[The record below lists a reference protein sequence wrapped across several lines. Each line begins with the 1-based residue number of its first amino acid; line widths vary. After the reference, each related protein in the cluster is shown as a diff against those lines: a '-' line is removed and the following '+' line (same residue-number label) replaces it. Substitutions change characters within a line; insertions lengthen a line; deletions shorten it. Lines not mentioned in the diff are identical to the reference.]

1 MGLDKMKKIMYFITT
16 SEWGGASQYVYNLCK
31 FEKDKGN
38 KVYLAVGSQGELSN
52 RVKELQIPVFIVK
65 SVKRSINPVSD
76 IKAIFEMRELIKRI
90 NPDILHLNSSKAGI
104 IGRVACKSI
113 KHQKAKVVFTV
124 HGWAFTDGVPS
135 KFKKSLFRSAEKIVS
150 GLADLFI
157 CVSKYDQYIGKR
169 DKVLNNKTNSVVIYN
184 GSQNP
189 NSDLINYT
197 VHNPLKLVMV
207 ARFSPQKNQKL
218 LIEALKKI
226 NPNSYQL
233 TFVGDGETLIDCKR
247 LVEQLSL
254 SNSINFVGFK
264 KDVGPYLVNNDVYIL
279 TTHYEGLPISIIEA
293 MSYGLPILASDVGG
307 NSELVTNN
315 VNGYLVNNVN
325 ELVNSILRLISNP
338 DRVKD
343 MGKKSRVMFQKKF
356 TLNKSIEGINMAYEK
371 LLKK

>member
-1 MGLDKMKKIMYFITT
+1 MYCIT
-16 SEWGGASQYVYNLCK
+16 SSSWGGAQLHVLELCR
-31 FEKDKGN
+31 DQVRRGNDVILIVGN
-38 KVYLAVGSQGELSN
+38 KGPLLK
-52 RVKELQIPVFIVK
+52 RVKEIEQVKVIVLPTLVRQISPLNDFKTIFRLRKLVK
-65 SVKRSINPVSD
+65 K
-76 IKAIFEMRELIKRI
+76 EH
-90 NPDILHLNSSKAGI
+90 PDIMHLHSSKAGVL
-104 IGRVACKSI
+104 GRLACFGL
-113 KHQKAKVVFTV
+113 HNQTKVVFTV
-124 HGWAFTDGVPS
+124 HGWAFTDGVPHN
-135 KFKKSLFRSAEKIVS
+135 KQIVYRLVERTVNK
-150 GLADLFI
+150 LADLFI
-157 CVSKYDQYIGKR
+157 CVSRCDQHIGQR
-169 DKVLNNKTNSVVIYN
+169 DKVLSSNTKSVVIYN
-184 GSQNP
+184 GSPNP
-189 NSDLINYT
+189 NSKLINHT
-197 VHNPLKLVMV
+197 AHKPLKLVMV

-293 MSYGLPILASDVGG
+293 MSYGLPIIASDVGG